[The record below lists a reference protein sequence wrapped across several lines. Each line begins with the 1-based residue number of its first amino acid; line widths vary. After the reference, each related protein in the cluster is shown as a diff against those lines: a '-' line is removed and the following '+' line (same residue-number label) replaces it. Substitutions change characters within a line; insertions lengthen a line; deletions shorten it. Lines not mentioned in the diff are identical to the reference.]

1 MTFRNNKNIKQKYYK
16 YVASSTKIKTK
27 YLNAMKTQL

>member
-16 YVASSTKIKTK
+16 YVASSKKIKIK

>member
-1 MTFRNNKNIKQKYYK
+1 MTFRNNKNMKQKYSK
-16 YVASSTKIKTK
+16 YVASSKKIKIK